1 LDPPLLLVL
10 RLRRVVFKHISSTKS
25 KIIFK
30 SFINNR
36 SELNGKRRNSNH
48 IEKELEQNPEITS
61 IDIAKKHRIPLVI
74 VELLKR
80 KIKNQ

>member
-1 LDPPLLLVL
+1 M
-10 RLRRVVFKHISSTKS
+10 KKAEIQT
-25 KIIFK
+25 I
-30 SFINNR
+30 
-36 SELNGKRRNSNH
+36 

-61 IDIAKKHRIPLVI
+61 NDIAKKHRIPLVI

>member
-1 LDPPLLLVL
+1 MD
-10 RLRRVVFKHISSTKS
+10 FKYQEKQEWIKL
-25 KIIFK
+25 KKEEIQAI
-30 SFINNR
+30 
-36 SELNGKRRNSNH
+36 

-61 IDIAKKHRIPLVI
+61 IDMAKKHRIPFPI